1 VKHGIALIG
10 FGYWG
15 PNLARNLNA
24 HGADRWHSLVDTSE
38 ERRKH
43 ASTLYPQVRM
53 TDDLAHIL
61 DDEDTS
67 SVIIATPAPTHYEI
81 ARRCLNAGKHV
92 FVEKPLTE
100 STAEAVELAQ
110 LAEAR
115 GLVLMVG
122 HIFEYVPAVRLM
134 RRLIAD
140 GEIGDLRYLHA
151 QRYNLGRI
159 ESDTTAYWTLGP
171 HDVSIANYLV
181 GADPV
186 WVSARG
192 ASHLGTGEEDVTFIV
207 IGYPGDVLAH
217 LHISWLEPMKTR
229 RTTVLG
235 SRRSL
240 IYDDMDPEAKLKVFD
255 NGTGH
260 LDSEAY
266 GVWQYRLQDGAMRV
280 PRLEMVEPL
289 AAELQDFLEC
299 TLTGERPQTDGWS
312 GVRVVAV
319 LEAVEESLRAGGERV
334 DVTLPVASIPAG
346 SLAGHKV

>member
-24 HGADRWHSLVDTSE
+24 HGADRWRWLVDVSD

-43 ASTLYPQVRM
+43 ASSLYPHVRM
-53 TDDLAHIL
+53 APELEPVLVDDNVSA
-61 DDEDTS
+61 
-67 SVIIATPAPTHYEI
+67 VIIATPAPTHYEI
-81 ARRCLNAGKHV
+81 ARRALEAGKHV

-100 STAEAVELAQ
+100 STPQAIALAR
-110 LAEAR
+110 LADER

-122 HIFEYVPAVRLM
+122 HIFEYVPAVQLM
-134 RRLIAD
+134 RRLIVE
-140 GEIGDLRYLHA
+140 GEVGDVRYLHA

-159 ESDTTAYWTLGP
+159 DSDTTAYWTLGP
-171 HDVSIANYLV
+171 HDVSIANYLI
-181 GADPV
+181 GADPC

-192 ASHLGTGEEDVTFIV
+192 ASHLGTGEEDVAFIV
-207 IGYPGDVLAH
+207 IGYPDDVLAH

-229 RTTVLG
+229 RMTVLG

-260 LDSEAY
+260 LDPEAY
-266 GVWQYRLQDGAMRV
+266 GAWQYRLQDGAMRV

-289 AAELQDFLEC
+289 AAELQDFLNC
-299 TLTGERPQTDGWS
+299 TVTGGRPQTDGWS

-319 LEAVEESLRAGGERV
+319 LEAVEESLRSGGARI
-334 DVTLPVASIPAG
+334 DVALPVPAQAR
-346 SLAGHKV
+346 S